1 MNEKMFK
8 YSGSK
13 IKRIFTNIKNSFTKK
28 LLLYLLIGVLLILGM
43 VVTEFL
49 MGRLII
55 CKCGYVSLWY
65 NNANGPGNSQHI
77 FDWYTFSHIIHG
89 MVFYGLLWLI
99 ARRLPPQT
107 RFILALVIESA
118 WEILENSPFIIDRY
132 RTATFAIDYYG
143 DSIINSVSD
152 VLAMCFGFILARK
165 FRIWIIIILIIA
177 MELFVGYMIHDNLSL
192 NIINLIHPT
201 ETIKNWQAAAPNLS
215 ELWSN

>member
-107 RFILALVIESA
+107 
-118 WEILENSPFIIDRY
+118 
-132 RTATFAIDYYG
+132 
-143 DSIINSVSD
+143 
-152 VLAMCFGFILARK
+152 
-165 FRIWIIIILIIA
+165 
-177 MELFVGYMIHDNLSL
+177 
-192 NIINLIHPT
+192 
-201 ETIKNWQAAAPNLS
+201 
-215 ELWSN
+215 